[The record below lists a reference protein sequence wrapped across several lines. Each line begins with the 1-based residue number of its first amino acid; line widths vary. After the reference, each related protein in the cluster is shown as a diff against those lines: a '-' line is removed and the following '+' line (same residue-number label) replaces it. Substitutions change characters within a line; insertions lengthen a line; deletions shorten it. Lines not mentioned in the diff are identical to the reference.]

1 MKKEMTT
8 LIKLSISF
16 AVIGIIA
23 LIGAVGI
30 YIAAAAG
37 AIIEDP
43 WGGIRP
49 LITMFVN
56 SEALAILF
64 YMCEKYRRNPHDK
77 DK

>member
-8 LIKLSISF
+8 LIILSISF
-16 AVIGIIA
+16 AILGIIA

-30 YIAAAAG
+30 YIATVAG
-37 AIIEDP
+37 ATIEDP

-49 LITMFVN
+49 LIIMFVN
-56 SEALAILF
+56 SEALAVLF
-64 YMCEKYRRNPHDK
+64 YMCEKYRRGRHDK

>member
-8 LIKLSISF
+8 LIKLSICF
-16 AVIGIIA
+16 AILGIIA
-23 LIGAVGI
+23 LIGAAGI
-30 YIAAAAG
+30 YIATIAG

-49 LITMFVN
+49 LIIMFVN
-56 SEALAILF
+56 SEALAVLF
-64 YMCEKYRRNPHDK
+64 YMCEIYRGGKHGK

>member
-16 AVIGIIA
+16 AILGIIA
-23 LIGAVGI
+23 LIGAAGI
-30 YIAAAAG
+30 YIATVAG
-37 AIIEDP
+37 TIIEGP
-43 WGGIRP
+43 WGGICP

-64 YMCEKYRRNPHDK
+64 YMCEKYRRSPHDK